1 MTHSDQRRAV
11 RDFFSSDADAYDTR
25 HYGSRYRTFFA
36 DRQNLIAQ
44 VLRDLSLP
52 AGVRVLDI
60 ACGPGHF
67 LQEAAS
73 AGAVAVGIDSS
84 RDMLRTAGTR
94 LGVRARLVRGNGM
107 ALPFESRS
115 FDIVNCS
122 GLIEYIPEPM
132 PLLQEVF
139 RVLKTGG
146 RALVS
151 STNRLSP
158 ALILDPLV
166 DAAKRSAL
174 IRGAVRAIGLP
185 IDPMSLRD
193 RRFRMTFHT
202 PRRLAAQLREAGF
215 ESVRMEYYHLQ
226 LLPHPLDRISPAAA
240 AACVKLTDRFLSVGP
255 LRALAEGLLAI
266 AQRPIS
272 SATRST

>member
-84 RDMLRTAGTR
+84 RDMLRAAGSR
-94 LGVRARLVRGNGM
+94 LGLGARLVMGDGM
-107 ALPFESRS
+107 ALPFESGS

-132 PLLQEVF
+132 QLFQEVL
-139 RVLKTGG
+139 RVLKPGG

-158 ALILDPLV
+158 ALILVPVV
-166 DAAKRSAL
+166 DAARRSAL
-174 IRGAVRAIGLP
+174 VRGAVRATGLP
-185 IDPMSLRD
+185 IDQVSLRG
-193 RRFRMTFHT
+193 RRFQMAFHT
-202 PRRLAAQLREAGF
+202 PRALASQLRDAGF
-215 ESVRMEYYHLQ
+215 EDVRMHYFHLQ
-226 LLPHPLDRISPAAA
+226 LVPHPLDRFSPAAA

-255 LRALAEGLLAI
+255 LRVLAEGLLAVVR
-266 AQRPIS
+266 RPN
-272 SATRST
+272 